1 LTRHVFRISEPI
13 ILTAFEVY
21 VVFSHQS
28 GEEPKNNS
36 KDQLFY
42 QLLCD
47 LSDDIVDDT
56 QSAADKTI
64 DLSSQFVGESR
75 RNLAEDFRSLC
86 AGDEADNITKP
97 LKIVQQNMKQVAEKN
112 MAIRA
117 EVNVVLGAMPF
128 SEFLRQH
135 LTGLLFSF
143 ETMIDY
149 ERKESDGQNM
159 APLRLAMQKQVHT
172 FDERK
177 AFHEQVMHEQMPA
190 EDQEVTQDLID
201 QLTGDDG
208 CVGRCSQ
215 R

>member
-1 LTRHVFRISEPI
+1 MR
-13 ILTAFEVY
+13 
-21 VVFSHQS
+21 
-28 GEEPKNNS
+28 KNNS

-64 DLSSQFVGESR
+64 DLSSQFIGENSQ
-75 RNLAEDFRSLC
+75 NLVEDFRTLC
-86 AGDEADNITKP
+86 AGDETGNVTEQ
-97 LKIVQQNMKQVAEKN
+97 LKIVQHNIKQVAEKN

-117 EVNVVLGAMPF
+117 EVNVVLGAMQF

-135 LTGLLFSF
+135 LKGLCFTF
-143 ETMIDY
+143 ETMMNF
-149 ERKESDGQNM
+149 EVQGSDGQNTDQ
-159 APLRLAMQKQVHT
+159 LRLAMQQQMHT

-177 AFHEQVMHEQMPA
+177 AFHEHVMHEQMPV

-201 QLTGDDG
+201 QLIG
-208 CVGRCSQ
+208 
-215 R
+215 